1 MLLPFMPQ
9 NRAMLN
15 NDPSLY
21 AEAKKEQ
28 KTPRQTDKNH
38 FKNRKGR
45 RKFFR
50 RPFLNEALFNDLFCF
65 IDKLFVIIIGQNGM
79 CPIDLYP
86 LDL

>member
-28 KTPRQTDKNH
+28 KHLAKRIKTILKIEKDGGNP
-38 FKNRKGR
+38 
-45 RKFFR
+45 FR
-50 RPFLNEALFNDLFCF
+50 RPFLNETLFNDLFCF